1 MPRNHFL
8 HKGEDM
14 NEEIKN
20 ALKQDRTIDITTKG
34 KKSGEPRRIEIW
46 FHNIDGRIYITGTP
60 GTRNWYANMTANPD
74 FTFHLKQSAQADIP
88 ATATPVRDEAERRR
102 VLEAILQNIGKDVG
116 GDIDLNKWLK
126 DSPLVE
132 VALQI

>member
-1 MPRNHFL
+1 
-8 HKGEDM
+8 M

-20 ALKQDRTIDITTKG
+20 ALEQERTIDITTRG
-34 KKSGEPRRIEIW
+34 KKSGGPRRKEIW

-60 GTRNWYANMTANPD
+60 GTRDWYANMIAAPD
-74 FTFHLKQSAQADIP
+74 FTFHLKQSVQADIP
-88 ATATPVRDEAERRR
+88 AKATPVRDEAERRR
-102 VLEAILQNIGKDVG
+102 VLEAILQNIGEDVG
-116 GDIDLNKWLK
+116 ENRDINEWLK

>member
-1 MPRNHFL
+1 
-8 HKGEDM
+8 M

-60 GTRNWYANMTANPD
+60 GTRGWYANMIANPD
-74 FTFHLKQSAQADIP
+74 FTFHLKQSVQADIP
-88 ATATPVRDEAERRR
+88 AKATPVRDEAERRR
-102 VLEAILQNIGKDVG
+102 GFGAILQNNGED
-116 GDIDLNKWLK
+116 N
-126 DSPLVE
+126 
-132 VALQI
+132 

>member
-1 MPRNHFL
+1 
-8 HKGEDM
+8 M

-20 ALKQDRTIDITTKG
+20 ALEQERTIDITTRG
-34 KKSGEPRRIEIW
+34 KKSGEPRRKEIW

-60 GTRNWYANMTANPD
+60 GTRDWYANMIADPD
-74 FTFHLKQSAQADIP
+74 FTFHLKQSVQADIP
-88 ATATPVRDEAERRR
+88 ARATPVRDEAERRR
-102 VLEAILQNIGKDVG
+102 VLEAILQNLE
-116 GDIDLNKWLK
+116 GDRDINEWLK

>member
-1 MPRNHFL
+1 
-8 HKGEDM
+8 M

-60 GTRNWYANMTANPD
+60 GTRGWYANMIASPD

-88 ATATPVRDEAERRR
+88 ARATPVRDEVERRR
-102 VLEAILQNIGKDVG
+102 VLEAILQNIRKDVG
-116 GDIDLNKWLK
+116 GDIDLNDWLK
-126 DSPLVE
+126 NSPLVE
-132 VALQI
+132 VALQIS